1 MNHSTNTDIINNN
14 TVEYPGIKND
24 TPDEPSLDYIRHVVQ
39 PLLHPYVDEPEIVIL
54 SWPFVLQ
61 LRQQALP
68 HVATTRLDDWNHPEE
83 RDDDINEEPRNHQD
97 HNDNNNDI
105 GFVVAYLLSDY
116 RVLSLHG
123 LKDNIQHIHTNS
135 HHTSIS
141 TAALS
146 TQSLGESVDLND
158 DGCLSIELKPK
169 AGYITCSPLVDPK
182 YRIKF
187 TQSRFSILQKKIMTT
202 TTTATRIK
210 KKKTSLYQQK
220 SLYNPLDLFS
230 QDESRISLALQHL
243 WNCPRNNFCIWW
255 KGQAMVMGDHDGVPP
270 QERTSSTANTAVTTN
285 TSTWTAVHKFLTG
298 ASILPTFT
306 ADQVAQQ
313 IIGNGGNDIA
323 HEANT
328 VSSDSTT
335 LETTKHVLLSAIS
348 AILLKE
354 PLLAKLQRLQL
365 LDVIDADGALVI
377 YHHLLQAFQGH
388 SPEEV
393 EAMIDAANVEKS
405 TLNPNEIHQ
414 TRTLSHSH
422 APPPLLQASPFE
434 PPDDPALAA
443 LCDHMT
449 AFSQQLQQDVSFRK
463 GNGDEHVRFT
473 SSDFEHGHNEARQ
486 VALDFIEHSL
496 TLESN
501 IYLLQNW
508 LLSLAMCDASFF
520 ITLRPVLLDDA
531 VAMCSTSAE
540 GFEEQEHGVMPEPQ
554 SWNSNNHWSSGA
566 GSWMVQRTYRG
577 DATPGII
584 FRYSSMSRAALQTT
598 ERNASP
604 DAAFLYAVKVIDCDQ
619 KPARKLRTRFG
630 KEQVFQDFFEITP

>member
-1 MNHSTNTDIINNN
+1 MMNRSTNADINNNNN
-14 TVEYPGIKND
+14 TVEYCRRNESASSD
-24 TPDEPSLDYIRHVVQ
+24 QPSLDYIRHVVQ

-54 SWPFVLQ
+54 SWPFVFE

-68 HVATTRLDDWNHPEE
+68 YVATSRLDDWNCQDG
-83 RDDDINEEPRNHQD
+83 DDDIN
-97 HNDNNNDI
+97 NDNSNDL
-105 GFVVAYLLSDY
+105 GFVVAYLLFDY
-116 RVLSLHG
+116 RMLFLHG
-123 LKDNIQHIHTNS
+123 LKDDINNINNNS
-135 HHTSIS
+135 HHASHS
-141 TAALS
+141 TASS
-146 TQSLGESVDLND
+146 TQSFGESFDLND
-158 DGCLSIELKPK
+158 NCLSIELKPK
-169 AGYITCSPLVDPK
+169 AGYITCSPLVDPQH
-182 YRIKF
+182 RIKF
-187 TQSRFSILQKKIMTT
+187 TQSRFAILQKKSMTT
-202 TTTATRIK
+202 TTTTSK
-210 KKKTSLYQQK
+210 KKKKSLYQQN
-220 SLYNPLDLFS
+220 SLYDPLDLFS
-230 QDESRISLALQHL
+230 HDESRISLALHHL